1 MAAASRKRPAPD
13 ADGDSSAAA
22 RGGSCKKKQALAVAA
37 AYNDYEFRSIR
48 DYELMEEIGKG
59 SYGVVVKARDR
70 RTGETIRD
78 LAADEAT
85 GQISLVMEFVGPSLR
100 ACLRQRGRFSE
111 AETRSFM
118 RQLLSA
124 TKTMHGVK
132 LIHRDMKPA
141 NILIGGDDP
150 GGANATLKICDFG
163 AATARKPA
171 GTPYPE
177 PRVGTL
183 FYRSPEQLQG
193 DRCYGPGVDVWAL
206 GCVMVELLT
215 GEPLFGKADSEE
227 EVLIMAAQLR
237 DQVVS
242 AGSEAFNGL
251 PEPLSLA
258 GREVLRGLLR
268 FDPEE
273 RFSAAEALEHR
284 WFAEDD
290 DKT

>member
-1 MAAASRKRPAPD
+1 
-13 ADGDSSAAA
+13 
-22 RGGSCKKKQALAVAA
+22 
-37 AYNDYEFRSIR
+37 
-48 DYELMEEIGKG
+48 
-59 SYGVVVKARDR
+59 
-70 RTGETIRD
+70 
-78 LAADEAT
+78 
-85 GQISLVMEFVGPSLR
+85 
-100 ACLRQRGRFSE
+100 
-111 AETRSFM
+111 
-118 RQLLSA
+118 
-124 TKTMHGVK
+124 MHGVK